1 MDLLQLDD
9 ILKSLCVTLIQG
21 GEKFPTYSIENG
33 SDTVHAGLFRHDF
46 SAIHSIAIP
55 KTEDLSHIYW
65 SLAYQSINEGIL
77 ELQKAKEIYK
87 QFNNIEA

>member
-1 MDLLQLDD
+1 MDLQQLDE
-9 ILKSLCVTLIQG
+9 ILTRLCVTI
-21 GEKFPTYSIENG
+21 NG
-33 SDTVHAGLFRHDF
+33 SIVGSSTYHISSGDLVYASIQFEEYRSIRTVP
-46 SAIHSIAIP
+46 IP

>member
-1 MDLLQLDD
+1 MDLQQLDQ
-9 ILKSLCVTLIQG
+9 ILQSLCVAINGNIEGSATRHISSGDVVYATIQF
-21 GEKFPTYSIENG
+21 EEYRSIR
-33 SDTVHAGLFRHDF
+33 TVP
-46 SAIHSIAIP
+46 IP

-77 ELQKAKEIYK
+77 ELEKAKEIYK